1 MEDHRASEYLMHFG
15 LSRQE
20 AIVYERLLSGGKQ
33 TGYEIA
39 SGTGISRSNAYP
51 SLAALVEK
59 GAASLV

>member
-1 MEDHRASEYLMHFG
+1 MEDSRAAEYLMHFG

-20 AIVYERLLSGGKQ
+20 ALVYEQLLARGKQ

-39 SGTGISRSNAYP
+39 RSTGISRSNAYT

-59 GAASLV
+59 GQLIW